1 MINLEEDPDMLQ
13 HSMINDVDD
22 LHANIKNMPVN
33 QSNINILKNEVI
45 INGQKFK
52 LTATS

>member
-1 MINLEEDPDMLQ
+1 MMANEM
-13 HSMINDVDD
+13 DD
-22 LHANIKNMPVN
+22 LHANLKNITN